1 MPLSEVIAA
10 LTVITIRIVSVKF
23 HIHLPTLKSIG
34 SNDQSMILI
43 LGITFFT
50 TGWLVPAT
58 PAMAQAVTGSEHQW
72 IRPAD
77 GNDPA
82 IWGIRDGI
90 VFGLWPYGIESGQDA
105 IGGGPRGLIR
115 VGYAAGDQVYMLNF
129 IAVEPVVNGTMEFSE
144 ISPSQ
149 VDGKWGKLMR

>member
-1 MPLSEVIAA
+1 
-10 LTVITIRIVSVKF
+10 
-23 HIHLPTLKSIG
+23 
-34 SNDQSMILI
+34 MILI

-149 VDGKWGKLMR
+149 VDGKWGKLMWAGDHANARSEEHTSELQSLMRISYAVFCLTQKHIEA

>member
-1 MPLSEVIAA
+1 
-10 LTVITIRIVSVKF
+10 
-23 HIHLPTLKSIG
+23 
-34 SNDQSMILI
+34 MILI

-105 IGGGPRGLIR
+105 IGGSPRGLIR
-115 VGYAAGDQVYMLNF
+115 VGR
-129 IAVEPVVNGTMEFSE
+129 SE
-144 ISPSQ
+144 EHTSELQS
-149 VDGKWGKLMR
+149 LMRSSYAVFCLKQKTKTTM